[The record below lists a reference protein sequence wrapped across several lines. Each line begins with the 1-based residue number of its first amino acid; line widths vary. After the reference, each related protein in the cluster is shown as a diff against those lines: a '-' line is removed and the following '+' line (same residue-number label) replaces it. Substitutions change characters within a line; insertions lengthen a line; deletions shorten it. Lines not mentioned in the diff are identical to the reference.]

1 MNTRTIR
8 WLVVLSA
15 LFLLS
20 AFAVPPKTAF
30 AQINE
35 EGTFFERLKRDFAGL
50 STEEKIRAFGNLSA
64 EEKMVLFSQL
74 SERDKAFIFR
84 NLSNTDKQMIYEGLT
99 DADKLRIFNSL
110 SDMDQQRLFRD
121 LPEADKEKILTT
133 MSQAEKEE
141 WLRKYPELEM
151 EEVVTKEVAPAPTRV
166 EERPSGI
173 EQIMSG
179 QFPTEISRQ
188 LRQFGYDFFRKDV
201 STFTPVTNVPVGPD
215 YVIGPGDSFTIYLW
229 GKAEETYSVSV
240 NRDGCIYVPRLG
252 TLNVSGLTFSELK
265 NHLTRKFKQY
275 YPAFEMSITMGRLR
289 TIQVFIVGEARN
301 PGTYSVSSL
310 STIITALF
318 AAGGPSKNGSLRDIR
333 LLRNGDV
340 VKHLDLYDFFIRGS
354 KGDDVRLQ
362 SGDTLFIPVLGPVVG
377 IAGLVKRPA
386 IYEMKDA
393 QTLGEMI
400 DMAGGVLPIGYL
412 QNVVVERVSGHDR
425 RVIKSFNLDPSYA
438 RTNTNLKMRLSDG
451 DVIKIYPIHKR
462 LREVVYLEGHVKYP
476 REYEL
481 RSGMR
486 LRDII
491 RSYDDLLPEPYRPQA
506 EIIRL
511 IPPDLHPEIIDF
523 NLGALLAGDES
534 QNLAL
539 QDLDRI
545 IVYDAWEKQEK
556 PEVTIKGAVRNPGT
570 YRLYKDMTIKDL
582 IFQAGNFTDKAYQ
595 ERGSLTR
602 VVAKEE
608 GTDILKMAFS
618 PRNAMVGAPA
628 DNLVL
633 EKDDVVY
640 IRDIPQY
647 SQALE
652 RKVVLEGELLF
663 PGEYS
668 FSEGERLSSVIERAG
683 GLTQDAYP
691 FGAVFLRESVRKVQE
706 QQLRQYIDRLEDDI
720 LTLSA
725 QTAETALDKDEA
737 AILRETLTA
746 KKQLLEKLR
755 RSRATGRMVI
765 NLPEV
770 LVLPTSDY
778 NFELRAGDRL
788 VVNQRPDSVNVL
800 GEVYNPTALL
810 HERGKT
816 LGEYLDLVGG
826 PTDDAEKGQIYVVK
840 ANGSVISKNQ
850 AGFFGVATWD
860 TENYRWTTSSFDS
873 VVLDPG
879 DTVIVPKKVMKYPW
893 LRLVK
898 DITQI
903 TYQIAVSAG
912 IVIAAF

>member
-1 MNTRTIR
+1 MNIRTIR
-8 WLVVLSA
+8 WLVVLFALLIASAFTVPPESA
-15 LFLLS
+15 L
-20 AFAVPPKTAF
+20 

-35 EGTFFERLKRDFAGL
+35 EGTFFDRIKKDFAGL
-50 STEEKIRAFGNLSA
+50 SMEEKIREFGNLSDK
-64 EEKMVLFSQL
+64 EKTELFGRL
-74 SERDKAFIFR
+74 PAKDKAFIFR
-84 NLSNTDKQMIYEGLT
+84 NLSSTDKQMIYEALP
-99 DADKLRIFNSL
+99 DADKRRMFNSL
-110 SDMDQQRLFRD
+110 SDFDQQRLFRD
-121 LPEADKEKILTT
+121 LPEADKEKILST

-151 EEVVTKEVAPAPTRV
+151 EEVLEPEVSPAPRRA
-166 EERPSGI
+166 EERLSGI

-179 QFPTEISRQ
+179 QFPTDISRE

-265 NHLTRKFKQY
+265 RHLERKFKQY

-289 TIQVFIVGEARN
+289 TIQIFIVGEAGN

-318 AAGGPSKNGSLRDIR
+318 AAGGPDKNGSLRDIR
-333 LLRNGDV
+333 LYRNGDTI
-340 VKHLDLYDFFIRGS
+340 KRLDLYDFFI
-354 KGDDVRLQ
+354 KGFKGNDVRLQ

-386 IYEMKDA
+386 IYEMKGP
-393 QTLGEMI
+393 QTIGEMVEI
-400 DMAGGVLPIGYL
+400 AGGVLPIGYL
-412 QNVVVERVSGHDR
+412 QNVVVERVRGHDR
-425 RVIKSFNLDPSYA
+425 RVIRSFNLDPSYD
-438 RTNTNLKMRLSDG
+438 RTDENLKMPLSDG

-462 LREVVYLEGHVKYP
+462 LRQVVYLEGHVKYP

-481 RSGMR
+481 RPGMK

-511 IPPDLHPEIIDF
+511 MPPDLHPEIVGF
-523 NLGALLAGDES
+523 NLGALLAEDES

-545 IVYDAWEKQEK
+545 IIYDAWEKQEK
-556 PEVTIKGAVRNPGT
+556 PEVTIKGSVRNPGT
-570 YRLYKDMTIKDL
+570 YSLYKGMTIKDL
-582 IFQAGNFTDKAYQ
+582 IFQAGNLTDRAYQ
-595 ERGSLTR
+595 DRGTLTR
-602 VVAKEE
+602 VMTTKDA
-608 GTDILKMAFS
+608 TDTVTLSFS
-618 PRNAMVGAPA
+618 PRNAMAGTSQ
-628 DNLVL
+628 DNLLL
-633 EKDDVVY
+633 EKDDVIH
-640 IRDIPQY
+640 IRDIPLY

-652 RKVVLEGELLF
+652 RKAYLEGEFLF

-668 FSEGERLSSVIERAG
+668 YSEGERLSSLIERAG
-683 GLTQDAYP
+683 GVAGEAYP
-691 FGAVFLRESVRKVQE
+691 FGAVFQRESVRKVQD
-706 QQLRQYIDRLEDDI
+706 QQLRLYVEKLEEDI

-725 QTAETALDKDEA
+725 QAAETALDKEEA
-737 AILRETLTA
+737 AILRDTLA
-746 KKQLLEKLR
+746 SKKQLLEKLR
-755 RSRATGRMVI
+755 RSRSTGRMVI

-778 NFELRAGDRL
+778 NFELKPGDRL
-788 VVNQRPDSVNVL
+788 IVGRRPDSVNIL

-810 HERGKT
+810 YEKGRT
-816 LGEYLDLVGG
+816 LGDYLAMVGG
-826 PTDDAEKGQIYVVK
+826 VTDDADKGQIYVVK
-840 ANGSVISKNQ
+840 ANGSVISKSQ
-850 AGFFGVATWD
+850 EGFFGLAMWD
-860 TENYRWTTSSFDS
+860 NTNYRWTMSSFDS
-873 VVLDPG
+873 VVLNPG
-879 DTVIVPKKVMKYPW
+879 DTVIVPKKIMKYPW

-912 IVIAAF
+912 VVIAAF